1 MIAMRLYIIDKT
13 DDSESVKTFKDLVI
27 SLKVKNKT

>member
-1 MIAMRLYIIDKT
+1 MIAMRLYIIDKK
-13 DDSESVKTFKDLVI
+13 DDSERVKTFKDLVI